1 MSSNGIGVPF
11 NVQHTSHVSF
21 DFQWTGE
28 KNPEEIFELQDKLGQ
43 GYVFF
48 TEIGVTC
55 HATNRLGCVISAW
68 GRVIKAVHKELKFP
82 LAIKIIQ
89 QTNKILQQSLQTE
102 VEILKKCKS
111 PLVVNYFGT
120 ILRDNEVWV
129 RQNNR
134 IFTRAYFWVLT

>member
-1 MSSNGIGVPF
+1 
-11 NVQHTSHVSF
+11 
-21 DFQWTGE
+21 
-28 KNPEEIFELQDKLGQ
+28 
-43 GYVFF
+43 
-48 TEIGVTC
+48 
-55 HATNRLGCVISAW
+55 VISAW

-134 IFTRAYFWVLT
+134 IFTRAYFWVLI

>member
-21 DFQWTGE
+21 DFQWSGE

-43 GYVFF
+43 GYVVHEYLYRV
-48 TEIGVTC
+48 TWLIGSL
-55 HATNRLGCVISAW
+55 NSAW

-129 RQNNR
+129 R
-134 IFTRAYFWVLT
+134 YKLP